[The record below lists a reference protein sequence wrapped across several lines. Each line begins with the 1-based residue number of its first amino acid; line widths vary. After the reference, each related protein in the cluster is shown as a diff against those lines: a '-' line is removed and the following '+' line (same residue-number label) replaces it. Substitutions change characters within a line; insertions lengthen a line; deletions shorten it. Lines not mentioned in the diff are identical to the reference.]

1 VIHRLFDAEPQASDS
16 ASENLNRWESKGKSL
31 EARVVSV
38 EGRKITDRV
47 IAIMQPVEDKKRRKQ
62 QHRVELFR
70 E

>member
-1 VIHRLFDAEPQASDS
+1 
-16 ASENLNRWESKGKSL
+16 
-31 EARVVSV
+31 VSV